1 MRWGMVS
8 VVPMK
13 AGTIVWAREMLYK
26 AVMQA
31 VLIYGSERWVLTES
45 TMNFLEGFHQ
55 RIYHRIVGK
64 MARHV
69 GEEG

>member
-45 TMNFLEGFHQ
+45 TMKVLEGFHQ
-55 RIYHRIVGK
+55 TIYHRIVGK
-64 MARHV
+64 MARHI